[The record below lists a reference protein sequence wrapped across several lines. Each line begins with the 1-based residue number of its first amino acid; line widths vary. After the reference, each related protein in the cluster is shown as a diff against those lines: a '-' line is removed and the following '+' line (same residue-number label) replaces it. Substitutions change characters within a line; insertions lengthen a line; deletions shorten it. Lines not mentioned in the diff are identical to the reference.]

1 MRLPQLIAFGFCI
14 KVIGLFGQTPP
25 PAPAYT
31 NADFALRMHRE
42 LVRLEPNA
50 NLVWSPISLQ
60 SVLAVMAEGA
70 RGKTADELGVC
81 LGLPLSAR
89 RSGDL
94 ARPWDFT
101 SFHQANHAAIEA
113 LRAPWSAQ
121 DDAEARR
128 LYRESN
134 GKPDRLTRAKME
146 ELTASGW
153 DGLGPYQPFVFRSVD
168 RLVVQKGLPLEQDF
182 QGVIRGHYPGGVVES
197 VDFQGSFDSE
207 RRRMNAWITQQTDG
221 IIKDPI
227 PSDAWTAATRLVS
240 VNVTYLRADWS
251 RRFDPKET
259 RPGKFFAFGE
269 KSVLLVP
276 TMSHN
281 EDCRY
286 VALNRDGSIFPT
298 PDKVPAGSNDA
309 DISFYPKE
317 GGYHVIERPYAGQ
330 RASMVMVLPTRFQRL
345 NELEAALTPA
355 QLEVILRGGKERSC
369 VVQMP
374 KFKTRTAASLLA
386 PLALMG
392 VTALSNGNAADLTG
406 MCRPTPPERSLYLQG
421 LAQVTD
427 IEVNERGTVAVSTT
441 FASGAWG
448 GVGVGPPMRP
458 FVPQFIA
465 NQAFLYFIKDNATG
479 QILFVGRMVNPL
491 R

>member
-1 MRLPQLIAFGFCI
+1 MRLPHLIAVGICME
-14 KVIGLFGQTPP
+14 VVGLFGQTPA
-25 PAPAYT
+25 PAPAYS

-42 LVRLEPNA
+42 LVRPEPNA
-50 NLVWSPISLQ
+50 NLVWSPLSLQ

-70 RGKTADELGVC
+70 RGKTAEELGVC
-81 LGLPLSAR
+81 LGLPAAAR
-89 RSGDL
+89 RPGDL
-94 ARPWDFT
+94 TRPWDFT

-113 LRAPWSAQ
+113 MRAPWSAP
-121 DDAEARR
+121 DDAEASR
-128 LYRESN
+128 LYRESK

-146 ELTASGW
+146 ELTTSGW
-153 DGLGPYQPFVFRSVD
+153 DGLGAYQPFVFRSVD
-168 RLVVQKGLPLEQDF
+168 RLVVQKGLSLEQEF
-182 QGVIRGHYPGGVVES
+182 LGAIRGHYPGGMVES

-227 PSDAWTAATRLVS
+227 SSDAWSAATRLVS

-259 RPGKFFAFGE
+259 RPEKFFAFGE
-269 KSVLLVP
+269 KSVLMAP

-286 VALNRDGSIFPT
+286 VALNRDGSVFPT
-298 PDKVPAGSNDA
+298 PDMVPAGTQDTDA
-309 DISFYPKE
+309 SFYPRE

-345 NELEAALTPA
+345 AELEAALTPA
-355 QLEVILRGGKERSC
+355 QLEVILQGGKVRSC
-369 VVQMP
+369 QVQMP
-374 KFKTRTAASLLA
+374 KFKTRTTASLLK

-392 VTALSNGNAADLTG
+392 VAALSNGNAADLTG

-427 IEVNERGTVAVSTT
+427 IEVNERGTVAVSAT
-441 FASGAWG
+441 FSSGAWG
-448 GVGVGPPMRP
+448 GIGEGPKMRP

-479 QILFVGRMVNPL
+479 QVLFVGRMTNPL